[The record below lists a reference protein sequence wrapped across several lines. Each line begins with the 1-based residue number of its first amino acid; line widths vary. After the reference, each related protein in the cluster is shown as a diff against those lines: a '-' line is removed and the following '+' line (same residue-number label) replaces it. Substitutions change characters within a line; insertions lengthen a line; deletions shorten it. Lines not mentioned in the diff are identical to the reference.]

1 MEAIEKFDNYADV
14 TDFVKT
20 RSRSAVGNYAQAMR
34 VKAREDPTC
43 PNAKSLISLLNKGH
57 DVFSKEENDK
67 FFEGIQKFDNWEDI
81 ANHVGTRSIYSIRRK
96 AKGLIK
102 EKNKFPTPS
111 FDKTKLEKL
120 Y

>member
-1 MEAIEKFDNYADV
+1 MISMFASVPFNYSM
-14 TDFVKT
+14 TF
-20 RSRSAVGNYAQAMR
+20 GNTIAKVSLSYFSFKQS
-34 VKAREDPTC
+34 
-43 PNAKSLISLLNKGH
+43 AKSLISLLNKGH

-96 AKGLIK
+96 AKGLIN